1 MTYYSDYPNEP
12 IGGGNP
18 YYRCQHCGVSDPEIN
33 GRLEGHRE
41 SCEYRLKKEAEIR
54 TQARREGK
62 PVFAVLTIETNS
74 SYNLTQADGNKLTID
89 SEHPF
94 EAADKVVIVNEVV
107 GFLKGITTAEGDSTY
122 WGQQRDAFNGKL
134 MSGYVEKA
142 ANRTLD
148 DFLRVEQA
156 NNPGSGASYVSISLE
171 FSH

>member
-41 SCEYRLKKEAEIR
+41 SCEYRLKKEAEVR
-54 TQARREGK
+54 AQARREGK
-62 PVFAVLTIETNS
+62 PVFAVLAIETNP
-74 SYNLTQADGNKLTID
+74 SYSLTQADGTKLTID

-94 EAADKVVIVNEVV
+94 EAVDKVVIVHEVL
-107 GFLKGITTAEGDSTY
+107 GFLKGIAVVEGDTAY
-122 WGQQRDAFNGKL
+122 WEQQSDAFSGKL

-142 ANRTLD
+142 ANKALD
-148 DFLRVEQA
+148 DFLRAEQA
-156 NNPGSGASYVSISLE
+156 NQPGSGASYVSISLE